1 VIERRVNGFAL
12 KQKRWMGFDIE
23 GMEELTWTSDE
34 NSAMSQLIL
43 PRRDIEIIKALS
55 SRHVAGNTK
64 QWGADFIPGKGEGQ
78 VFLLHG
84 PPGTG
89 KTYTV
94 ECVADFT
101 RRPLVYLTVAD
112 IGTDEVMMET
122 NLSRWFTVAAS
133 WQAVILI
140 DEADVFLERRQ
151 GANLQRNSLVSVFLR
166 CMEYYPGM
174 LFLTTNRIG
183 QIDDAFLSRTSV
195 ALTYEPLN
203 PSVQLRIW
211 DGFLSKLERERD
223 DMIVTDRARTFLEE
237 DEDMKSVP
245 WNGREIRNG
254 KPTHLLSSRTPVP
267 ILTFAQLCRQL

>member
-1 VIERRVNGFAL
+1 LVTRRVDGFAL

-23 GMEELTWTSDE
+23 GIEELTWSPDE

-55 SRHVAGNTK
+55 SRHMAGNTK

-94 ECVADFT
+94 ECVADYT

-112 IGTDEVMMET
+112 IGTDEVLMET

-203 PSVQLRIW
+203 ASVRLRIW
-211 DGFLSKLERERD
+211 DGFLSKLERERGD
-223 DMIVTDRARTFLEE
+223 VIVTDRARTFLEE

-254 KPTHLLSSRTPVP
+254 KPANSAILRTPVP
-267 ILTFAQLCRQL
+267 LLTSI